1 MKHQHEDYIKFC
13 DEKVKVLD
21 EYIANFEAVS
31 NPKSWNLYPEYVMKK
46 HFRAS
51 LLANKA
57 TLERHK
63 EVVHYKLP
71 TREQKKAGMDYTD
84 PSLAYSTCSCG
95 FVEHYIAGD
104 GHKSISMG
112 KNAFPCPSLLDV
124 TNQLDEVM
132 G

>member
-1 MKHQHEDYIKFC
+1 MKHQYEDYIKFC
-13 DEKVKVLD
+13 DEKAKVLD

-46 HFRAS
+46 QFRAS

-63 EVVHYKLP
+63 EVPPEYDDLDCNRCDVCYDEHGC
-71 TREQKKAGMDYTD
+71 EQ
-84 PSLAYSTCSCG
+84 P
-95 FVEHYIAGD
+95 
-104 GHKSISMG
+104 
-112 KNAFPCPSLLDV
+112 FPCLSLLDV